1 LLALERCY
9 REPNQEF
16 VVTSRERFGLSA
28 ALTTPFGPD
37 GSINLR
43 RMAEHA
49 QWCLTNGCASVTV
62 FGTTGEGASIGI
74 TERKQV
80 LNALTERGIDGGSII
95 FCVAASSV
103 SEAVAQARM
112 AGEFGCRGLL
122 LTPPFYFKG
131 VTDEG
136 LFAWFSGVLE
146 SLGPGA
152 PGVVLYN
159 IPSVTQVALSVELV
173 DRLKQAFVGLVA
185 GVKDSS
191 GDWGYTQQLLAAHG
205 ELAVLIG
212 DERYLAEGVQR
223 GGQGA
228 ISGLANVCPPAL
240 LPLAVHGQGDER
252 INRLVEEVLKH
263 PVIPAVKALV
273 AHRTGD
279 GAWTSVRPPL
289 IGLPPA
295 EAERLGKLYDSLFAT

>member
-1 LLALERCY
+1 
-9 REPNQEF
+9 
-16 VVTSRERFGLSA
+16 VTSRQRFGLSA
-28 ALTTPFGPD
+28 ALTTPFGAD
-37 GSINLR
+37 GSIDLS
-43 RMAEHA
+43 RMSEQAR
-49 QWCLTNGCASVTV
+49 WCLENGCTSVTV

-80 LNALTERGIDGGSII
+80 LSALAGTGVNGESIV
-95 FCVAASSV
+95 FCVAAPSM

-112 AGEFGCRGLL
+112 GLEFGCRSLL

-152 PGVVLYN
+152 PGVILYN

-173 DRLKQAFVGLVA
+173 ARLKNAFAGLVA

-191 GDWGYTQQLLAAHG
+191 GNWDYTQQLLAAHG
-205 ELAVLIG
+205 DLAILIG

-228 ISGLANVCPPAL
+228 ISGLANICPSAL

-252 INRLVEEVLKH
+252 INRLVDEVLRH

-279 GAWTSVRPPL
+279 STWAWVRPPL
-289 IGLPPA
+289 VGLSMA
-295 EAERLGKLYDSLFAT
+295 DAERLGRLYDGLLAG